1 MSAYLPPAFVGMLLM
16 SRTCGAWKTRWF
28 SLLALAV
35 WQATAMA
42 DVTLPALFSDHMVL
56 QTGKNVAVWGTAEP
70 NEAVTVTLGEQ
81 SAETTTGADGKWRVS
96 LKELAV
102 GGPHTLTVRGRNTI
116 TINDVLV
123 GEVWLGSG
131 QSNMAMA
138 VRSTQNAADEMA
150 AADLPS
156 IRMFTVTS
164 KTSTQ
169 PADDCTGSW
178 VVCDPK
184 SVGAFSATAF
194 YFGRELHTQ
203 LKVPVGLINSSVG
216 GTPIESWIDADAQRA
231 DPELTGALN
240 ADRQAEAKFDL
251 AAAVKRYEAEL
262 QAWEIA
268 AKAARAAKEPIP
280 RKPIDPQAVRRRKGN
295 LGGLFN
301 GKIHPLIPYTLRGVI
316 WYQGEANSAPD
327 KAPYYGRQL
336 ELLITDWRR
345 RWGDEFPFAWVQLPN
360 YLGSQRD
367 WPIVREQMLQTLK
380 VPKTGMAITIDIGA
394 ERDIHPKNKQ
404 DVGKRLAAWALATV
418 YDRETI
424 ASGPLPQSN
433 VLTEGNALVVTF
445 DHAQGLRARE
455 GELVGFELAGSDGQW
470 FPAKAKVDGNRVI
483 VSHAKLAEPVSV
495 RYAWANFPTCN
506 LVNEAGFPATPFRFE
521 RHSSSK

>member
-1 MSAYLPPAFVGMLLM
+1 ML
-16 SRTCGAWKTRWF
+16 RPCCDWKTHCL
-28 SLLALAV
+28 SLLVVVAGPAI
-35 WQATAMA
+35 AAA
-42 DVTLPALFSDHMVL
+42 DVVLPALFSDHMVL
-56 QTGKNVAVWGTAEP
+56 QAGKNVAVWGTAEA
-70 NEAVTVTLGEQ
+70 NEAVTVTIGTQ
-81 SAETTTGADGKWRVS
+81 SAETQATADGKWRAT
-96 LKELAV
+96 LKDLAA
-102 GGPHTLTVRGRNTI
+102 GGPRTMVVRGRNTI

-138 VRSTQNAADEMA
+138 VRSTQNAEQEMA
-150 AADLPS
+150 AADLPN

-164 KTSTQ
+164 KAAQQ

-178 VVCDPK
+178 VVCDRK

-194 YFGRELHTQ
+194 YFGRELHAQ

-216 GTPIESWIDADAQRA
+216 GTPIESWIDAEAQRA
-231 DPELTGALN
+231 TPELTAGFT
-240 ADRQAEAKFDL
+240 ADRAAEANFDL
-251 AAAVKRYEAEL
+251 AAAVRRYETEL
-262 QAWEIA
+262 QAWQAA
-268 AKAARAAKEPIP
+268 AKAARAAGDTVP
-280 RKPIDPQAVRRRKGN
+280 RKPIDPRVVRERKGN
-295 LGGLFN
+295 VGGLFN

-327 KAPYYGRQL
+327 KAPLYGRQL

-345 RWGDEFPFAWVQLPN
+345 RWGDELPFAWVQLPN
-360 YLGSQRD
+360 YLGSQRA
-367 WPIVREQMLQTLK
+367 WPIVREQMLQTLR

-404 DVGKRLAAWALATV
+404 DVGKRLATWALATV
-418 YDRETI
+418 YERDMI
-424 ASGPLPQSN
+424 ASGPLPHNN
-433 VLTEGNALVVTF
+433 VMTEGNALVVTF

-455 GELVGFELAGSDGQW
+455 GELVGFELAGNDGEW
-470 FPAKAKVDGNRVI
+470 LPAKARVDGTRVI

-495 RYAWANFPTCN
+495 RYAWANYPTCN
-506 LVNEAGFPATPFRFE
+506 LINEAGFPATPFRFE